1 MTELSEEELLLN
13 EFDKI
18 LKEYMETLDNYKE
31 NYSTVDLKKWLQPM
45 TI

>member
-18 LKEYMETLDNYKE
+18 LKEHMETLDNSKG
-31 NYSTVDLKKWLQPM
+31 NYSTVDVKKWLQPM